1 MSIERFGALPGAS
14 TGDKPPLSKVVR
26 AGDFYYVSGQVPAG
40 ADGALVGGG
49 IADQTRQAIRNIEAA
64 LALVDLDLTSV
75 IKVTAWLEDPRDF
88 GVFNKV
94 YAEFFGAAL
103 PARSCV
109 RADMMVDCK
118 VEIEA
123 IAYRPAKAQP
133 KS

>member
-1 MSIERFGALPGAS
+1 MTIERIGALPGAS
-14 TGDKPPLSKVVR
+14 TGDTPPLAKVVR

-40 ADGALVGGG
+40 PDGVLVGGG
-49 IADQTRQAIRNIEAA
+49 IAEQTRQAIRNIETV
-64 LALVDLDLTSV
+64 LKSVDLDLSSV

-88 GVFNKV
+88 GVFNKT

-109 RADMMVDCK
+109 RADMMIDCK

-123 IAYRPAKAQP
+123 IAYAPSKA
-133 KS
+133 